1 MLSFKMSYTRP
12 CNKCGERISMRQMP
26 AGQWLAF
33 DVSTEEVHECG
44 IKNEPDI
51 AVKLKGRKKI
61 EEKNQSVD
69 LGYDDDDIDNQ
80 EDYIDDGPEVFTS
93 KSTIKK
99 IIDKSLKKKKRL
111 HIKHIKEDNGEETER
126 EISPQKL
133 FKYKNSNYLQTY
145 CHLRKAERSFKVK
158 SIYEASMLEKKMFK
172 PKRLKKPDFTR
183 LERRSS
189 TDDYDYSN
197 NQTATYQPKQREST
211 VGSAFRISW
220 EIIVF
225 LFWVLVI
232 GFWILG
238 LFS

>member
-1 MLSFKMSYTRP
+1 
-12 CNKCGERISMRQMP
+12 MRQMP

-126 EISPQKL
+126 EISTQKI

-189 TDDYDYSN
+189 IDDYNYSN
-197 NQTATYQPKQREST
+197 DQTTTYQPKHRESAA
-211 VGSAFRISW
+211 GSVFRISW

>member
-1 MLSFKMSYTRP
+1 MSYTKP

-44 IKNEPDI
+44 VKNEPDI
-51 AVKLKGRKKI
+51 AVKLKGRKKND
-61 EEKNQSVD
+61 EENESVD
-69 LGYDDDDIDNQ
+69 LGYDDTDNQ
-80 EDYIDDGPEVFTS
+80 EVYIDDAPEVFTS

-99 IIDKSLKKKKRL
+99 IIE
-111 HIKHIKEDNGEETER
+111 EDNGEETER

-158 SIYEASMLEKKMFK
+158 SIYEASILEKKMFK

-197 NQTATYQPKQREST
+197 NQTTSYQPKQREST

>member
-1 MLSFKMSYTRP
+1 
-12 CNKCGERISMRQMP
+12 
-26 AGQWLAF
+26 
-33 DVSTEEVHECG
+33 
-44 IKNEPDI
+44 
-51 AVKLKGRKKI
+51 
-61 EEKNQSVD
+61 
-69 LGYDDDDIDNQ
+69 
-80 EDYIDDGPEVFTS
+80 
-93 KSTIKK
+93 
-99 IIDKSLKKKKRL
+99 
-111 HIKHIKEDNGEETER
+111 
-126 EISPQKL
+126 
-133 FKYKNSNYLQTY
+133 
-145 CHLRKAERSFKVK
+145 
-158 SIYEASMLEKKMFK
+158 MFK